1 MQFKD
6 VLLSRHSVR
15 YFEATP
21 VAEAILRDIIDEATH
36 APSWVNAQQW
46 HVWAAEGKTL
56 ESIRTEF
63 YERVNAGL
71 EGKSDIPPSHRD
83 AFSPIGRENMQQFS
97 KARED
102 AGLASIKLECDALF
116 DAT

>member
-56 ESIRTEF
+56 ESIH
-63 YERVNAGL
+63 RVL
-71 EGKSDIPPSHRD
+71 R
-83 AFSPIGRENMQQFS
+83 
-97 KARED
+97 AR
-102 AGLASIKLECDALF
+102 
-116 DAT
+116 